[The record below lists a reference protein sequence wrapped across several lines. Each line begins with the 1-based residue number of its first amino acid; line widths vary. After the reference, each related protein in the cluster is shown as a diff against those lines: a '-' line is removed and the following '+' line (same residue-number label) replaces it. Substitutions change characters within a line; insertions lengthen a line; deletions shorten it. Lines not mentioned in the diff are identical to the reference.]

1 MTEQSPLA
9 AAHQAIGAYFCAYS
23 RVEHELGESVKA
35 MYGLEKNDA
44 SDAIVAALGD
54 AARKASLVW
63 AASKGAK
70 NADDKDASKEWKDKV
85 EATIKRVFTCNDDRV
100 RLAHSLLQPN
110 ADGPVEL
117 VRLKLDEGK
126 VKGKDGVTWSRN
138 DFAEKIQRANE
149 LANELK
155 ALNGELRTF
164 TYTISMDWIS
174 NSNFEPTITSLRPQG
189 ISAVISATSLSG

>member
-1 MTEQSPLA
+1 M
-9 AAHQAIGAYFCAYS
+9 
-23 RVEHELGESVKA
+23 
-35 MYGLEKNDA
+35 
-44 SDAIVAALGD
+44 
-54 AARKASLVW
+54 
-63 AASKGAK
+63 
-70 NADDKDASKEWKDKV
+70 

-100 RLAHSLLQPN
+100 RLAFSLLQPN